1 MMENAFT
8 FIKQSNQPTANWE
21 LVQIISHG
29 TLNRIGT
36 ITNDQ
41 FQPLTIGGNKQ
52 AVWVS
57 QGAITAISESCGSNN
72 QPIYIDSSGKFTTSS
87 ATIGSASVPLYMAAG
102 RLTQCSDVMP
112 KSGFIYDNGILT
124 IQL

>member
-57 QGAITAISESCGSNN
+57 QGAITAISESCGSNTR
-72 QPIYIDSSGKFTTSS
+72 PIYINSGNFTPSS
-87 ATIGSASVPLYMAAG
+87 ANIGNTSVPLYMAAG
-102 RLTQCSDVMP
+102 VLEPCSDVIS
-112 KSGFIYDNGILT
+112 KSNFIYDNGILT